1 MVNTVKETDIVFNE
15 SGQLLDIYFPE
26 NKDIKAVLIYFHGGG
41 IEGGSKEDALGFAE
55 YLTDKNIAVV
65 SANYR
70 MYPNAEFP
78 DFLYDASDA
87 VKWVFSNKPK
97 FSGCNNVFVGGSSA
111 GGYISMMLCFDN
123 KYLQKHG
130 IKPTDITGYIHDS
143 GQPTSHYNVLKYS
156 GIDSRRIIVDES
168 APLYFV
174 GMQEDYPPMMFLVA
188 DDDMQNRY
196 EQTMLMLS
204 TLKHFEFNEN
214 KVKFKLMHG
223 KHCAHC
229 FAVDK
234 DEISVFGKIIFD
246 FISEMT

>member
-1 MVNTVKETDIVFNE
+1 MIKE
-15 SGQLLDIYFPE
+15 
-26 NKDIKAVLIYFHGGG
+26 KDITFNSNGQQLDLYLPDSGNIKAIFLFFHGGG
-41 IEGGSKEDALGFAE
+41 IEEGSKEDAIRFAE
-55 YLTDKNIAVV
+55 YLTDRSIAVV

-87 VKWVFSNKPK
+87 VNWIYNNKVK
-97 FSGCNNVFVGGSSA
+97 FNNCDKLFVGGSSA

-123 KYLQKHG
+123 KYLEKHG

-143 GQPTSHYNVLKYS
+143 GQPTSHYNVLKFS
-156 GIDSRRIIVDES
+156 GIDSRRIIVDER

-204 TLKHFEFNEN
+204 TLKHFGFYEN

-229 FAVDK
+229 SAVDK
-234 DEISVFGKIIFD
+234 DGISIFGKIIFD